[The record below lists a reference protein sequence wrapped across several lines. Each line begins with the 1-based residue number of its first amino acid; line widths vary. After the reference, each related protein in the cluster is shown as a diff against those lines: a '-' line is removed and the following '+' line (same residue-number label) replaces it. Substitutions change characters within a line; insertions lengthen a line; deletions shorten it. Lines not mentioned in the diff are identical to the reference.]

1 MVSIADLAMSQSFLS
16 PIPIISYV
24 MLQCC
29 ILIAGF
35 SETEGA
41 ESKYISSASSDI

>member
-1 MVSIADLAMSQSFLS
+1 MVSIAGLETSQTFLS
-16 PIPIISYV
+16 PTPIISYV

-29 ILIAGF
+29 ILIAVF

-41 ESKYISSASSDI
+41 ESKYISSASSDT